1 MGNQINETFHHSEV
15 TRVSVMMPNTVNN
28 YELEMWEDLE
38 KLCSVFEDLTTK
50 NALVIVST
58 ITPSDRHGISF
69 QFVTERIRS
78 IAQLHELSIPG
89 RISDNRHR
97 VSQLAAT
104 NRETSLPESINGLG
118 QGPPCSPT
126 GTSWGTRVRSQRR
139 CVINKVI
146 NRDPA
151 EELQVGPNNY
161 RHFME
166 AWNLPWR

>member
-1 MGNQINETFHHSEV
+1 MGNQINETFRHSEV

-50 NALVIVST
+50 NPLVIVST
-58 ITPSDRHGISF
+58 ITPSNRHGISF

-118 QGPPCSPT
+118 QGPPCFPT
-126 GTSWGTRVRSQRR
+126 GTSRGTRVSKQLEEERDKQSNQQRPSR
-139 CVINKVI
+139 RTPSGAK
-146 NRDPA
+146 
-151 EELQVGPNNY
+151 
-161 RHFME
+161 
-166 AWNLPWR
+166 